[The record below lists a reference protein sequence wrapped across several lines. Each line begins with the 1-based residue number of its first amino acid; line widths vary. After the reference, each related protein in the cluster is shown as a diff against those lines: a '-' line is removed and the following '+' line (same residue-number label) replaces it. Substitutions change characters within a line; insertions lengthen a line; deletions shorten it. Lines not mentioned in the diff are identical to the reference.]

1 MRAPIRVPGDCHY
14 DYDCDY
20 DDDMYDDDW
29 KGCVIQV
36 LHDYARK
43 GPIICGQPLIHDHAG
58 DDDYNNNDVDDWD
71 DDDGNQ

>member
-1 MRAPIRVPGDCHY
+1 M
-14 DYDCDY
+14 
-20 DDDMYDDDW
+20 
-29 KGCVIQV
+29 